1 MPRSSRITSLET
13 SFLREA
19 YAIELIDTRTICDY
33 LIKSAAESRYWLDR
47 SSLPFCMEEIA
58 SSEHLLEWQMIT
70 DNKQSFDGEKKK
82 T

>member
-1 MPRSSRITSLET
+1 
-13 SFLREA
+13 
-19 YAIELIDTRTICDY
+19 
-33 LIKSAAESRYWLDR
+33 
-47 SSLPFCMEEIA
+47 MEEIA